1 MAKKYIS
8 VENLKFL
15 LNEVFNV
22 NEVLE
27 APYYAETD
35 GEAVDMILDAAT
47 DLSDR
52 YLFPHYT
59 EIDRKD
65 HTFKDGKV
73 DIHPKI
79 LEFIKAMGEAGFI
92 GGSFSY
98 DHGGQ
103 QLPQIV
109 TAASSAIM
117 SAANN
122 GVLMFTGLT
131 AGSAHLISSF
141 GSKELHDKYVGKMLS
156 GQWQGSMALTEPQA
170 GSSLSDI
177 VSSATP
183 TDQGHYKLKGQK
195 IFISAGDY
203 EGTEN
208 VVHLMLARIDGAPLG
223 TKGISL
229 FVVPKLRE
237 DENGNLIDNDVE
249 TAGVYHKMGQKSTPA
264 IHYIAGDKDNCH
276 GWLVGEPNKGLSYMF
291 QMMNEARLGVGL
303 MGSAIASAAYY
314 AALEYANERPQ
325 GRKISDHN
333 AKDKPQTFIIN
344 HPDVKRMLLF
354 QKSVVEGGLSLIFEC
369 ARYAD
374 MEITS
379 EDEAAKKRY
388 KGLLDL
394 LTPVAKTFPAE
405 YGIKSVSEG
414 MQCLGGFGYT
424 TDFPL
429 EQYYRDIRI
438 TSIYEGTTGIQ
449 SLDLLA
455 RKIMGTGGKSLML
468 LAEEVQ
474 KVAEEASTYDD
485 LKKYVGILQEKLQD
499 LQKVTQHLGAMA
511 MQGKMELALSDA
523 TLYME
528 FFSLIVIS
536 WQWLKQATVAKKAM
550 VTGNPEGEKLKFYE
564 SKIHTMRYFFSYE
577 LSKTLGLMT
586 RLMDKDEV
594 LTVEIEKELIV

>member
-8 VENLKFL
+8 IENLKFL
-15 LNEVFNV
+15 LNEVFNIE
-22 NEVLE
+22 EVLE
-27 APYYAETD
+27 SPYYAETD
-35 GEAVDMILDAAT
+35 NEAVNMILDAAV
-47 DLSDR
+47 DISDR
-52 YLFPHYT
+52 HLFPFYT
-59 EIDRKD
+59 EIDRAD
-65 HTFKDGKV
+65 HTFEDGKV
-73 DIHPKI
+73 TIHPEIIKY
-79 LEFIKAMGEAGFI
+79 IKAMGEAGFI
-92 GGSFSY
+92 GGSFSFE
-98 DHGGQ
+98 HGGQ
-103 QLPQIV
+103 QLPQMV
-109 TAASSAIM
+109 TAASGAIM

-122 GVLMFTGLT
+122 GVVMFTGLT
-131 AGSAHLISSF
+131 AGSAHLIASF
-141 GSKELHDKYVGKMLS
+141 GSKELKEKYTGKMLS
-156 GQWQGSMALTEPQA
+156 GEWQGTMALTEPQA

-195 IFISAGDY
+195 IFISSGDY

-237 DENGNLIDNDVE
+237 DENGNLIDNDVT

-264 IHYIAGDKDNCH
+264 VHYIAGDNDNCH

-303 MGSAIASAAYY
+303 MGAAIASAAYY
-314 AALEYANERPQ
+314 ASLEYANERPQ
-325 GRKISDHN
+325 GRKISEQS

-344 HPDVKRMLLF
+344 HADVKRMLLF

-369 ARYAD
+369 SRYAD
-374 MEITS
+374 LEMTT
-379 EDEAAKKRY
+379 EDETAKKRY

-429 EQYYRDIRI
+429 EQHYRDIRI

-468 LAEEVQ
+468 LAEEVK
-474 KVAEEASTYDD
+474 KVTDEASTYDD
-485 LKKYVGILQEKLQD
+485 LKKYVTALQEKLQD
-499 LQKVTQHLGAMA
+499 LQKVTQQLGGMA
-511 MQGKMELALSDA
+511 MQGKMELALADA

-528 FFSLIVIS
+528 FFSLIVIG

-577 LSKTLGLMT
+577 LPKTLGLMT
-586 RLMDKDEV
+586 RLMDKDDT
-594 LTVEIEKELIV
+594 LTVEVEKELIV

>member
-1 MAKKYIS
+1 MAKKYVS

-15 LNEVFNV
+15 LNEVFNIQ
-22 NEVLE
+22 EVLDT
-27 APYYAETD
+27 PYYAETD
-35 GEAVDMILDAAT
+35 GEAVNMILDAAT
-47 DLSDR
+47 DLADR
-52 YLFPHYT
+52 YLFPHYV
-59 EIDRKD
+59 EIDRTD
-65 HTFKDGKV
+65 HTFEDGKV
-73 DIHPKI
+73 TIHPKI
-79 LEFIKAMGEAGFI
+79 QEFIKASGEAGFI
-92 GGSFSY
+92 GASFSY
-98 DHGGQ
+98 EHGGQ
-103 QLPQIV
+103 QLPEMV
-109 TAASSAIM
+109 TAGAGAIM

-131 AGSAHLISSF
+131 AGSAHLILSY
-141 GSKELHDKYVGKMLS
+141 GAEELKEKYATKMLA
-156 GQWQGSMALTEPQA
+156 GQWQGTMALTEPQA

-183 TDQGHYKLKGQK
+183 TDEGHYKLKGQK

-203 EGTEN
+203 EGAEN

-229 FVVPKLRE
+229 FVVPKYRE
-237 DENGNLIDNDVE
+237 ENGALVDNDVT

-264 IHYIAGDKDNCH
+264 VHYIAGDNDNCH

-303 MGSAIASAAYY
+303 MGAAIASAAYY
-314 AALEYANERPQ
+314 ASLEYANERPQ

-333 AKDKPQTFIIN
+333 AKDKPQTMIIN

-354 QKSVVEGGLSLIFEC
+354 QKAVVEGSFSLIMEC

-374 MEITS
+374 LIKTTD
-379 EDEAAKKRY
+379 DEAAKKRY
-388 KGLLDL
+388 NTLLDL

-405 YGIKSVSEG
+405 YGIRSVSEG

-429 EQYYRDIRI
+429 ETYYRDIRI

-449 SLDLLA
+449 SLDLLG
-455 RKIMGTGGKSLML
+455 RKVMGTGGKSLQL
-468 LAEEVQ
+468 LGEEIKALAEE
-474 KVAEEASTYDD
+474 ANTYDD
-485 LKKYVGILQEKLQD
+485 LKKYVGILQEKMQE

-511 MQGKMELALSDA
+511 MQGKHELFLADA

-528 FFSLIVIS
+528 FFSLIVIG
-536 WQWLKQATVAKKAM
+536 WQWLKQATVAKKAL
-550 VTGNPEGEKLKFYE
+550 VTGNPEGDQLKFYE
-564 SKIHTMRYFFSYE
+564 SKIHTMRYFYSYE
-577 LSKTLGLMT
+577 LPKTLGLAA
-586 RLMDKDEV
+586 RLTDKDEV
-594 LTVEIEKELIV
+594 ITVEVEKELIV

>member
-1 MAKKYIS
+1 MAKKYVS

-15 LNEVFNV
+15 LNEVFNIQ
-22 NEVLE
+22 EVLDT
-27 APYYAETD
+27 PYYAETD
-35 GEAVDMILDAAT
+35 GEAVNMILDAAT
-47 DLSDR
+47 DLADR
-52 YLFPHYT
+52 YLFPHYV
-59 EIDRKD
+59 EIDRTD
-65 HTFKDGKV
+65 HTFEDGKV
-73 DIHPKI
+73 TIHPKI
-79 LEFIKAMGEAGFI
+79 QEFIKASGEAGFI
-92 GGSFSY
+92 GASFSY
-98 DHGGQ
+98 EHGGQ
-103 QLPQIV
+103 QLPEMV
-109 TAASSAIM
+109 TAGAGAIM

-131 AGSAHLISSF
+131 AGSAHLILSY
-141 GSKELHDKYVGKMLS
+141 GAEELKEKYATKMLA
-156 GQWQGSMALTEPQA
+156 GQWQGTMALTEPQA

-183 TDQGHYKLKGQK
+183 TDEGHYKLKGQK

-203 EGTEN
+203 EGAEN

-229 FVVPKLRE
+229 FVVPKYRE
-237 DENGNLIDNDVE
+237 ENGALVDNDVT

-264 IHYIAGDKDNCH
+264 VHYIAGDNDNCH

-303 MGSAIASAAYY
+303 MGAAIASAAYY
-314 AALEYANERPQ
+314 ASLEYANERPQ

-333 AKDKPQTFIIN
+333 AKDKPQTMIIN

-354 QKSVVEGGLSLIFEC
+354 QKAVVEGSFSLIMEC

-374 MEITS
+374 LIKTTD
-379 EDEAAKKRY
+379 DEAAKKRY
-388 KGLLDL
+388 NTLLDL

-405 YGIKSVSEG
+405 YGIRSVSEG

-429 EQYYRDIRI
+429 ETYYRDIRI

-449 SLDLLA
+449 SLDLLG
-455 RKIMGTGGKSLML
+455 RKVMGTGGKSLQL
-468 LAEEVQ
+468 LGEEI
-474 KVAEEASTYDD
+474 KALAEEASTYDD
-485 LKKYVGILQEKLQD
+485 LKKYVGILQEKMQE

-511 MQGKMELALSDA
+511 MQGKHELFLADA

-528 FFSLIVIS
+528 FFSLIVIG
-536 WQWLKQATVAKKAM
+536 WQWLKQATVAKKAL
-550 VTGNPEGEKLKFYE
+550 VTGNPEGDQLKFYE
-564 SKIHTMRYFFSYE
+564 SKIHTMRYFYSYE
-577 LSKTLGLMT
+577 LPKTLGLAA
-586 RLMDKDEV
+586 RLTDKDEV
-594 LTVEIEKELIV
+594 ITVEVEKELIV

>member
-1 MAKKYIS
+1 MAKKYVS

-22 NEVLE
+22 EEVLKS
-27 APYYAETD
+27 PYYAETD
-35 GEAVDMILDAAT
+35 GEAVNMIIDAAV
-47 DLSDR
+47 DISDR
-52 YLFPHYT
+52 HLFPFYT
-59 EIDRKD
+59 EIDRAD
-65 HTFKDGKV
+65 HTFEDGKV
-73 DIHPKI
+73 TIHPEIIKYV
-79 LEFIKAMGEAGFI
+79 KAMGEAGFI

-98 DHGGQ
+98 DQGGQ
-103 QLPQIV
+103 QLPQMV
-109 TAASSAIM
+109 TSAAGAIM

-122 GVLMFTGLT
+122 GVVMFTGLT
-131 AGSAHLISSF
+131 AGSAHLIASF
-141 GSKELHDKYVGKMLS
+141 GSEELKEKYTGKMLS
-156 GQWQGSMALTEPQA
+156 GEWQGTMALTEPQA

-237 DENGNLIDNDVE
+237 DENGNLVDNDVT

-264 IHYIAGDKDNCH
+264 VHYIAGDNDNCH

-303 MGSAIASAAYY
+303 MGAAIASAAYY
-314 AALEYANERPQ
+314 ASLEYANERPQ
-325 GRKISDHN
+325 GRKISEQN
-333 AKDKPQTFIIN
+333 AKEKPQTFIIN
-344 HPDVKRMLLF
+344 HADVKRMLLF
-354 QKSVVEGGLSLIFEC
+354 QKSVVEGSLSLIFEC
-369 ARYAD
+369 SRYAD
-374 MEITS
+374 LEIT
-379 EDEAAKKRY
+379 EQDEAAKKRY

-429 EQYYRDIRI
+429 EQHYRDIRI

-455 RKIMGTGGKSLML
+455 RKVMGTGGKSLML
-468 LAEEVQ
+468 LAEEVK
-474 KVAEEASTYDD
+474 KVTDEASTYDD
-485 LKKYVGILQEKLQD
+485 LKKYVTALQEKLQD
-499 LQKVTQHLGAMA
+499 LQKVTQQLGGMA
-511 MQGKMELALSDA
+511 MQGKMELALADA

-528 FFSLIVIS
+528 FFSLIVIG
-536 WQWLKQATVAKKAM
+536 WQWLKQATVAKKVM
-550 VTGNPEGEKLKFYE
+550 VTGNPEGDKLKFYE
-564 SKIHTMRYFFSYE
+564 SKVHTMRYFFSYE
-577 LSKTLGLMT
+577 LPKTLGLMT
-586 RLMDKDEV
+586 RLMDKDDT
-594 LTVEIEKELIV
+594 LTVEVEKELIV

>member
-1 MAKKYIS
+1 MAKKYVS

-15 LNEVFNV
+15 LNEVFNIQ
-22 NEVLE
+22 EVLE

-35 GEAVDMILDAAT
+35 GEAVDMILDAAI
-47 DLSDR
+47 DLADR
-52 YLFPHYT
+52 YLFPYYT
-59 EIDRKD
+59 EIDRTD
-65 HTFKDGKV
+65 HTFEDGKV
-73 DIHPKI
+73 TIHPKI
-79 LEFIKAMGEAGFI
+79 KEFVNAMGEAGFI
-92 GGSFSY
+92 GSSFSY
-98 DHGGQ
+98 EHGGQ
-103 QLPQIV
+103 QLPEMV
-109 TAASSAIM
+109 TAATSAVM

-131 AGSAHLISSF
+131 AGATHLILSF
-141 GSKELHDKYVGKMLS
+141 GSDELKEKYTGKMLG
-156 GQWQGSMALTEPQA
+156 GQWQGTMALTEPQA

-183 TDQGHYKLKGQK
+183 TDEGHYKLKGQK

-203 EGTEN
+203 EGVEN

-229 FVVPKLRE
+229 FVVPKYRE
-237 DENGNLIDNDVE
+237 DASGNLVDNDVV

-264 IHYIAGDKDNCH
+264 VHYIAGDNDNCH
-276 GWLVGEPNKGLSYMF
+276 GWLLGEPNKGLSYMF

-314 AALEYANERPQ
+314 ASLEYANERPQ
-325 GRKISDHN
+325 GRKISEHN
-333 AKDKPQTFIIN
+333 VKDKPQTLIIN

-354 QKSVVEGGLSLIFEC
+354 QKSVVEGSLSLIFEC

-374 MEITS
+374 LVKSTN
-379 EDEAAKKRY
+379 DEADKKRY
-388 KGLLDL
+388 NGLLDL

-449 SLDLLA
+449 SLDLLG
-455 RKIMGTGGKSLML
+455 RKVMGTGGKSLML
-468 LAEEVQ
+468 LGEEV
-474 KVAEEASTYDD
+474 KRLAEEASTYDD

-511 MQGKMELALSDA
+511 MQGKNELFLADA

-564 SKIHTMRYFFSYE
+564 SKVHTMRYFYSYE
-577 LSKTLGLMT
+577 LPKTLGLMT

-594 LTVEIEKELIV
+594 ITVEVEKELIV

>member
-1 MAKKYIS
+1 MAKKYVS

-22 NEVLE
+22 EEILK

-35 GEAVDMILDAAT
+35 GEAVNMIIDAAV
-47 DLSDR
+47 DISDR
-52 YLFPHYT
+52 HLFPFYT
-59 EIDRKD
+59 EIDRAD
-65 HTFKDGKV
+65 HTFEDGKV
-73 DIHPKI
+73 TIHPEI
-79 LEFIKAMGEAGFI
+79 INYVKAMGEAGFI

-103 QLPQIV
+103 QLPQMV
-109 TAASSAIM
+109 TAASGAIM

-122 GVLMFTGLT
+122 GVVMFTGLT
-131 AGSAHLISSF
+131 AGSAHLIASF
-141 GSKELHDKYVGKMLS
+141 GSEELKEKYTGKMLS
-156 GQWQGSMALTEPQA
+156 GEWQGTMALTEPQA

-183 TDQGHYKLKGQK
+183 TDQGYYKLKGQK

-208 VVHLMLARIDGAPLG
+208 VIHLMLARIDGAPLG

-237 DENGNLIDNDVE
+237 DENGNLVDNDVT

-264 IHYIAGDKDNCH
+264 IHYIAGDNDNCH

-303 MGSAIASAAYY
+303 MGAAIASAAYY
-314 AALEYANERPQ
+314 ASLEYANERPQ
-325 GRKISDHN
+325 GRKISEQG

-344 HPDVKRMLLF
+344 HADVKRMLLF
-354 QKSVVEGGLSLIFEC
+354 QKSVVEGSLSLIFEC
-369 ARYAD
+369 SRYAD
-374 MEITS
+374 LEITA

-468 LAEEVQ
+468 LAEEVK
-474 KVAEEASTYDD
+474 KVTDEASTYDD
-485 LKKYVGILQEKLQD
+485 LKKYVTALQEKLQD
-499 LQKVTQHLGAMA
+499 LQKITQQLGGLA
-511 MQGKMELALSDA
+511 MQGKMELALADA

-528 FFSLIVIS
+528 FFSLIVIG

-550 VTGNPEGEKLKFYE
+550 VTGSPEGDKLKFYE

-577 LSKTLGLMT
+577 LPKTLGLMT
-586 RLMDKDEV
+586 RLMDRDDM
-594 LTVEIEKELIV
+594 LTVEVEKELIV